1 MDAAMA
7 TSRLNGK
14 LMNPLLRYISTI
26 VVTGLTAAYS
36 YYPHYQW
43 IPVVLAVA
51 ANLGIHV
58 VPAISAH
65 SPVPQTPS
73 TEDPSQS

>member
-7 TSRLNGK
+7 TSRLNGNA
-14 LMNPLLRYISTI
+14 MNPVLRYVSTI

-58 VPAISAH
+58 VPAITAH
-65 SPVPQTPS
+65 AATASP
-73 TEDPSQS
+73 TEDPSQL